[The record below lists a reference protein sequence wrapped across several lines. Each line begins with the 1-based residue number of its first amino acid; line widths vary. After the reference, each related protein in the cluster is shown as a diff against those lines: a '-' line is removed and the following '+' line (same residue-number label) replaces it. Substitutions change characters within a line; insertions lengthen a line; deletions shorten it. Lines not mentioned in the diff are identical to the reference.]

1 MAQTT
6 ADSAQ
11 SSPQHPPQSPPQRRS
26 PAGFLRRL
34 VTRQPAAFL
43 ALLIILAYMGVAA
56 FAPTLAPFHP
66 EDFALGARLKP
77 PIGFE
82 GTRPGHW
89 LGTDTLGRDLLSNVI
104 YGARVSIIIGVS
116 AVAISATIGTAL
128 GAAAGYYGG
137 RIDQLLSRLADLL
150 MAFPYLL
157 FTILMMG
164 VLGPGLLNLILALTF
179 KAWVEFFRLVRAEVM
194 SERAKDY
201 VEAATALGG
210 TARRIIWRH
219 ILPNIIHT
227 MLVLATL
234 RTGYMM
240 IMEASLSF
248 LGLGVPPDV
257 PAWGSMVAA
266 GREHLTEAW
275 WVSTIPGL
283 AILLLV
289 LSINTFGEGLRDLL
303 DPRLRNR

>member
-1 MAQTT
+1 MAEAT
-6 ADSAQ
+6 AKKA
-11 SSPQHPPQSPPQRRS
+11 QRR
-26 PAGFLRRL
+26 PASSFLYRL
-34 VTRQPAAFL
+34 ATRQPAAL
-43 ALLIILAYMGVAA
+43 AALLIILVYLAVAIL
-56 FAPTLAPFHP
+56 APQLAPFHP
-66 EDFALGARLKP
+66 EEFALSARLKP
-77 PIGFE
+77 PFGFE
-82 GTRPGHW
+82 GARAGYW

-116 AVAISATIGTAL
+116 AVAISAAIGTAL
-128 GAAAGYYGG
+128 GALAGYYGG
-137 RIDQLLSRLADLL
+137 LLDQALSRLADLL

-194 SERAKDY
+194 AERAKEY

-210 TARRIIWRH
+210 TDRRIILGH
-219 ILPNIIHT
+219 ILPNIVHT

-303 DPRLRNR
+303 DPRLKNR